1 MTRAEV
7 RGVGGERL
15 VWAGGDVVRFKGRT
29 GIQNRRGLL
38 EDGKNLLGGRGGPR
52 AFRAEEIAWITVGK
66 RREGYASGG

>member
-1 MTRAEV
+1 M
-7 RGVGGERL
+7 
-15 VWAGGDVVRFKGRT
+15 RFKGRT
-29 GIQNRRGLL
+29 GIQNGCGLL